1 MFLEKSAGSHTK
13 ILLEYEEVVIIMKSD
28 GNKLANIR
36 TDIMNKKRLTNFEL
50 REIKEKFIADLK
62 DIDSGNVGIRNGD
75 VDDSDESTGGISYTD
90 VDTRV
95 AMTRNVNKREHVNH
109 IRTLG
114 DIPIDEESE
123 DELN

>member
-1 MFLEKSAGSHTK
+1 
-13 ILLEYEEVVIIMKSD
+13 MKSD

-36 TDIMNKKRLTNFEL
+36 TDIMNKKRLTDFEL
-50 REIKEKFIADLK
+50 REIKEKFIADVK

-90 VDTRV
+90 VDTRA
-95 AMTRNVNKREHVNH
+95 AMTRNVNKREHVNY